1 MTQTEETF
9 LGFLDNAEK
18 ADIEQGNFF
27 GFQAL
32 KHQGKTFVILSG
44 AHLVF
49 RLDEDLRK
57 EALTLAGSSLWN
69 PYGREK
75 HNWVQLSVEQTELWK
90 YFFDEALRLIR
101 NT

>member
-1 MTQTEETF
+1 MK
-9 LGFLDNAEK
+9 LGK
-18 ADIEQGNFF
+18 FF

-44 AHLVF
+44 DQLVF
-49 RLDEDLRK
+49 RLDGERRK
-57 EALTLAGSSLWN
+57 EALELAESSLWN

-75 HNWVQLSVEQTELWK
+75 HNWVVLSSTHSEQWRI
-90 YFFDEALRLIR
+90 FFDKALQLVR